1 MALYSRQIKKRSAF
15 SVIQKNGNLMNIMNK
30 RNKRGLF
37 SKEICAIVSILLC
50 IFPQTVYA
58 DSSWVW
64 LTDMRP
70 IYILPVA
77 AVLTIA
83 IETVVIWGICKPG
96 SIWKVMWVALIAN
109 ACSFLLPY
117 VVLYCES
124 KAEIYS
130 FSEMLDLGPNWIVGW
145 LFLALTILFEMPIA
159 YVLLKNQV
167 ESVKK
172 LLITIVGVNVITT
185 AMVAVIERMVTNG
198 YWGA

>member
-1 MALYSRQIKKRSAF
+1 
-15 SVIQKNGNLMNIMNK
+15 
-30 RNKRGLF
+30 
-37 SKEICAIVSILLC
+37 
-50 IFPQTVYA
+50 
-58 DSSWVW
+58 
-64 LTDMRP
+64 
-70 IYILPVA
+70 
-77 AVLTIA
+77 
-83 IETVVIWGICKPG
+83 
-96 SIWKVMWVALIAN
+96 MWVALIAN

-130 FSEMLDLGPNWIVGW
+130 FSEMLYLGPNWIVGW

-198 YWGA
+198 YWRA

>member
-1 MALYSRQIKKRSAF
+1 M
-15 SVIQKNGNLMNIMNK
+15 
-30 RNKRGLF
+30 
-37 SKEICAIVSILLC
+37 
-50 IFPQTVYA
+50 
-58 DSSWVW
+58 
-64 LTDMRP
+64 
-70 IYILPVA
+70 
-77 AVLTIA
+77 
-83 IETVVIWGICKPG
+83 
-96 SIWKVMWVALIAN
+96 LIAN